1 MNILLMESH
10 YRSRSWFKAL
20 QGLGDLYIISM
31 LGEERRLFLSS
42 GVNEKNILNLHNP
55 DLKNLD
61 YLDSRD
67 YLVDAEKRLEFVTNE
82 VILTDRTMRLKD
94 HVYVTKYLAY
104 IIDKI
109 ENFLSFNKIGVVFI
123 EPTWTHEILTCK
135 ICEKMHIPVWAPQ
148 KSKLVPD
155 KFFFFSGYK
164 NEIAFE
170 RTTNTETDI
179 DVIGDEVLNYVEVN
193 NKPQYFRK
201 FNKRSVLTLSKFSV
215 LYDITKL
222 AITNDK
228 NVNIQPSWPYSV
240 KKKIAAIMRAPFL
253 MRFAGFCM
261 QSDIQD
267 PYVLVTLHVQPEA
280 SIDVVGGRYADQL
293 NFIRCIVRTTPS
305 THLVVIKEHPHAFG
319 DRKLTF
325 YRELTTM
332 PRVMIL
338 SPWEESR
345 KSIMNAEIVI
355 SNTGTSSLEA
365 ALLGIPGVTATRM
378 YFEKLMVIPSFDPS
392 IQSISELL
400 LRAKKWKKVM
410 NHSKVKR
417 ELGKIKKN
425 LFSGNSGDFKTDSN
439 VLSGD
444 NISKLREAFLEVI
457 NFYR

>member
-1 MNILLMESH
+1 
-10 YRSRSWFKAL
+10 
-20 QGLGDLYIISM
+20 
-31 LGEERRLFLSS
+31 
-42 GVNEKNILNLHNP
+42 
-55 DLKNLD
+55 
-61 YLDSRD
+61 
-67 YLVDAEKRLEFVTNE
+67 
-82 VILTDRTMRLKD
+82 
-94 HVYVTKYLAY
+94 
-104 IIDKI
+104 
-109 ENFLSFNKIGVVFI
+109 
-123 EPTWTHEILTCK
+123 
-135 ICEKMHIPVWAPQ
+135 
-148 KSKLVPD
+148 
-155 KFFFFSGYK
+155 
-164 NEIAFE
+164 
-170 RTTNTETDI
+170 
-179 DVIGDEVLNYVEVN
+179 
-193 NKPQYFRK
+193 
-201 FNKRSVLTLSKFSV
+201 LSKFSV

-293 NFIRCIVRTTPS
+293 NFIRCLVRTTPS

-319 DRKLTF
+319 DRKLAF